1 MNNSAR
7 TAKGIAFLLVLSM
20 LLPSAAA
27 FPEYAPWDCP
37 TPGCGRTG
45 NRGNY
50 CGNCGHPAPWMEET
64 ETGEMEVLDEYW
76 PSFRVNKTAP
86 LSVICNLDPD
96 SELIHQLRDDIEA
109 VGMDGAFGSVVDD
122 PVKYSL
128 IALAE
133 FTVSGFEEADG
144 DIILGMIIP
153 GVVAESV
160 VEVVVGL
167 LDGEVVSWEPLE
179 VLEVYDSIV
188 KVAIAPECA
197 EDVQNGTAVMAVL
210 VN

>member
-1 MNNSAR
+1 MNNSVR
-7 TAKGIAFLLVLSM
+7 TAKGIAFLLVFCM
-20 LLPSAAA
+20 LLPSMAA
-27 FPEYAPWDCP
+27 FSEGALWDCP
-37 TPGCGRTG
+37 TPGCDRTG

-64 ETGEMEVLDEYW
+64 ETEKMEVLDDCQGFDIITIVPE
-76 PSFRVNKTAP
+76 
-86 LSVICNLDPD
+86 SVICGLDPD
-96 SELIHQLRDDIEA
+96 SELIDQLLHDIEA
-109 VGMDGAFGSVVDD
+109 VGMDEAFGSVLDD
-122 PVKYSL
+122 PVIYNL
-128 IALAE
+128 VFLAE

-167 LDGEVVSWEPLE
+167 LDGEVVSWAPLE

-188 KVAIAPECA
+188 KVAIAPDCA
-197 EDVQNGTAVMAVL
+197 EAVQNGTAVLAVL
-210 VN
+210 AN